1 MERSQRPL
9 YALAL
14 RLCAVIASST
24 VYMLVKFSGESGISV
39 PEIMFWRQAACL
51 PVIILWLTATGRLR
65 EIRTKRAGTH
75 AVRTMISTITMGLI
89 FTATVL
95 LPLAVSTTLGFTS
108 PLFAVLLAAWSFKQN
123 IGAWQWFAV
132 ILGFAGIVIIAQ
144 PDGEPVSSAGV
155 ALMLLAALLIALIN
169 FQVRDLARTESVAG
183 IVFWLS
189 LFGTLLTA
197 PLMPFYM
204 HTYSPFQ
211 WTFVIALGVLG
222 AVGQLL
228 LTASLRYGAVTSV
241 IVMDYSQLIW
251 ATFYGWFVWDKLP
264 SSTLYLGAPLI
275 VAAGTVIAWREK
287 REAGKHSAEARLSI
301 DAA

>member
-24 VYMLVKFSGESGISV
+24 VYMLVKYSGESGISV
-39 PEIMFWRQAACL
+39 PEIIFWRQAACL
-51 PVIILWLTATGRLR
+51 PVIILWLTASSRLG
-65 EIRTKRAGTH
+65 EIRTRRAGTH
-75 AVRTMISTITMGLI
+75 AVRALISTIAMGLM

-108 PLFAVLLAAWSFKQN
+108 PLFAVLLAAWYFKHN
-123 IGAWQWFAV
+123 VGSWQWFAV
-132 ILGFAGIVIIAQ
+132 VLGFAGVVIVAQ
-144 PDGEPVSSAGV
+144 PHGEPVSSVGM
-155 ALMLLAALLIALIN
+155 ALMLLAAFLLALIN

-197 PLMPFYM
+197 PLMPYYM
-204 HTYSPFQ
+204 QTYTPFQ
-211 WTFVIALGVLG
+211 WALVVALGVLG
-222 AVGQLL
+222 AAGQLL

-264 SSTLYLGAPLI
+264 GSTLYLGTPLI
-275 VAAGTVIAWREK
+275 VAAGTVIAWRGR
-287 REAGKHSAEARLSI
+287 REAGRRSAEARLPI
-301 DAA
+301 DAG